1 MAYGFSTPLHGFVRG
16 YLEILLLAKTC
27 ERHIHSQKKYIYSY
41 NPRYL
46 LALYSTQRL
55 DKP

>member
-27 ERHIHSQKKYIYSY
+27 ERNIHSQKKYIYSY